1 MLVYI
6 WTDYA
11 NQDRCRGQ
19 FRGVVTIQADC
30 CKNGQYA
37 LINQEKYEWNI
48 RDVRGKIE
56 SENLNST
63 LGVAKK

>member
-1 MLVYI
+1 M
-6 WTDYA
+6 
-11 NQDRCRGQ
+11 
-19 FRGVVTIQADC
+19 VTIQADY